1 MLFNSYLAVTADVV
15 GDVENAACHCAD
27 RIPGHKRVWQDGWQ
41 KSGLG
46 RRQLLP
52 EFAFRKRHATAAA
65 TATAIDD
72 VDATAAGL
80 DVVVKQLIV
89 EFIVDL

>member
-15 GDVENAACHCAD
+15 GDVENAARHGAD
-27 RIPGHKRVWQDGWQ
+27 RIPGHKRVWQDGRQ

-52 EFAFRKRHATAAA
+52 EFAFRKRHAAAA
-65 TATAIDD
+65 AAAATAIDD

-89 EFIVDL
+89 

>member
-1 MLFNSYLAVTADVV
+1 MFNLYLAVTADVV
-15 GDVENAACHCAD
+15 GDVENAARHGAD
-27 RIPGHKRVWQDGWQ
+27 RIPGHKRVWQNGRQ

-52 EFAFRKRHATAAA
+52 KFALRKRHAAAA
-65 TATAIDD
+65 AATAIDD

-89 EFIVDL
+89 EFIVDLK

>member
-1 MLFNSYLAVTADVV
+1 
-15 GDVENAACHCAD
+15 
-27 RIPGHKRVWQDGWQ
+27 
-41 KSGLG
+41 LG